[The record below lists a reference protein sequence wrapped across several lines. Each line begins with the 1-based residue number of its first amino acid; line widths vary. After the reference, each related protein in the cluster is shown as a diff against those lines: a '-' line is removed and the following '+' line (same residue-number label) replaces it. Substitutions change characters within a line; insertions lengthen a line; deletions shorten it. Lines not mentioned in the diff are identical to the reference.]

1 MVGHRTC
8 IYEQF
13 GSCKNGENCQFQH
26 PTLVCDDQKNCEI
39 ALCHKRH
46 PQLCLYDTIFNNCMN
61 EDSDTCRFHH
71 RNRDDSND
79 DNEILYV
86 KYKDLEKKYDA
97 LFENCQTMI
106 KRIEDLENDKKKNV
120 PVQIIESSKHD
131 DVKFTRIHEGKRKRS
146 HGDVNMKRSKS
157 AENIKM
163 NTIEEK
169 SPVKKSSKIVTESM
183 ITDDNEE
190 KEVDTSV
197 ELQHYIKMFGLIE
210 KEMTKIRTFVVN
222 NRMVAKNIEKTKNM
236 MQSINCGTKLDKKYR
251 TERMDNISNVVCG
264 IVESTYNK
272 ILKSESTQFRT
283 VAMKELENLVKV
295 CKKERMKIE
304 KQI

>member
-1 MVGHRTC
+1 MHNAYT
-8 IYEQF
+8 ITY
-13 GSCKNGENCQFQH
+13 
-26 PTLVCDDQKNCEI
+26 LVYLQKNCEI

-222 NRMVAKNIEKTKNM
+222 NRMVAKNIEQRRHN
-236 MQSINCGTKLDKKYR
+236 Q
-251 TERMDNISNVVCG
+251 
-264 IVESTYNK
+264 
-272 ILKSESTQFRT
+272 
-283 VAMKELENLVKV
+283 
-295 CKKERMKIE
+295 
-304 KQI
+304 

>member
-1 MVGHRTC
+1 MVGPRTC

-13 GSCKNGENCQFQH
+13 GTCKNGDNCQFQH

-146 HGDVNMKRSKS
+146 H
-157 AENIKM
+157 
-163 NTIEEK
+163 
-169 SPVKKSSKIVTESM
+169 
-183 ITDDNEE
+183 
-190 KEVDTSV
+190 
-197 ELQHYIKMFGLIE
+197 
-210 KEMTKIRTFVVN
+210 
-222 NRMVAKNIEKTKNM
+222 
-236 MQSINCGTKLDKKYR
+236 
-251 TERMDNISNVVCG
+251 
-264 IVESTYNK
+264 
-272 ILKSESTQFRT
+272 
-283 VAMKELENLVKV
+283 
-295 CKKERMKIE
+295 
-304 KQI
+304 